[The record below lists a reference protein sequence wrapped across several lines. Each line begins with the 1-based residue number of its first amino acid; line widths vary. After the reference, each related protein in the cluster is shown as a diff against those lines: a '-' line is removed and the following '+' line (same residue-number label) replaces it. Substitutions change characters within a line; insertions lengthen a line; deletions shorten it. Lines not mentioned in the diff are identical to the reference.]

1 MKPFRIEA
9 PAGCRGALYGV
20 LFGMAI
26 CQVSCASPGERTK
39 STFASAQQP
48 ARGATPARK
57 ASPGAEGPS
66 AEELAESA
74 NETLRSGDA
83 TQLAQKSPGGQSTP
97 SSETGPAGEIGR
109 AATTSRKPKAIGSAS
124 DGTKAI
130 VKRASASDET
140 KAKQEPAVERDK
152 GAEDLD
158 APAEAEMADESPA
171 LSGEVKLSD
180 APLEAGD
187 LNYPINL
194 ATALRLS
201 DARPLV
207 VAAAQ
212 ASAWVA
218 EAQLQRAQVIWVPS
232 LNMGADYIRHDGFGP
247 DFNRGLNTSQR
258 PLNQNINFLYS
269 GFGLTAGYALTDAI
283 FEPLQAKQVLI
294 SRRWDIQS
302 AKNDALLATARAYF
316 DVHQYRGQYAGAV
329 DVVDRGEKLVERITH
344 LSEDLVPRVEVDRAK
359 RLLAT
364 AQQNAA
370 SKREEWRVASANLTQ
385 VLRLDP
391 RVVVDPA
398 EHDHTQITLIE
409 PARPLNELIPMGL
422 TNRPELA
429 SQQSLVN
436 AVAER
441 IRRERGRILMPSIL
455 LNGFQTPNEL
465 IQVGAQGF
473 GFDRNLNLWSAR
485 DDFSPQVVWQLEG
498 MGFGNLA
505 RIKEQRGEQS
515 KAIIELFKTQDAVAA
530 DVTRAQA
537 RVQSA
542 AVRVVEA
549 QRAMS
554 EALITYEGNYEG
566 LRQTKRF
573 ENVLIQVYRPQ
584 EAVVA
589 LNDLMVTY
597 NQYFSTVAD
606 YNKAQFEMYHALGY
620 PAIDISDFNPPGEVG
635 PVDTT
640 RPEYLPPVG
649 EGPPPATR

>member
-1 MKPFRIEA
+1 VPETTKAALTSKA
-9 PAGCRGALYGV
+9 PTAGN
-20 LFGMAI
+20 
-26 CQVSCASPGERTK
+26 SASGK
-39 STFASAQQP
+39 
-48 ARGATPARK
+48 
-57 ASPGAEGPS
+57 
-66 AEELAESA
+66 
-74 NETLRSGDA
+74 
-83 TQLAQKSPGGQSTP
+83 
-97 SSETGPAGEIGR
+97 
-109 AATTSRKPKAIGSAS
+109 ATTPIR
-124 DGTKAI
+124 T
-130 VKRASASDET
+130 ASASNES
-140 KAKQEPAVERDK
+140 KAAQEPEPATKREPGVEDP
-152 GAEDLD
+152 E
-158 APAEAEMADESPA
+158 APEEIERPETSPE
-171 LSGEVKLSD
+171 LSGEVKLND
-180 APLEAGD
+180 APLESGD
-187 LNYPINL
+187 LNFPINL

-218 EAQLQRAQVIWVPS
+218 EAQLQRAQVIWVPQ

-258 PLNQNINFLYS
+258 PLNQNINFLYT
-269 GFGLTAGYALTDAI
+269 GLGLTQGFALADAI
-283 FEPLQAKQVLI
+283 FEPLAARQVLD

-302 AKNDALLATARAYF
+302 AKNDALLATANAYF
-316 DVHQYRGQYAGAV
+316 DVHLHRGEYAGAL
-329 DVVDRGEKLVERITH
+329 DVVDRGEKLVERITE
-344 LSEDLVPRVEVDRAK
+344 LSEDLVPKVEVDRA
-359 RLLAT
+359 RRFLAT

-370 SKREEWRVASANLTQ
+370 SRRELWRVASANLTQ

-409 PARPLNELIPMGL
+409 PDRPLSELIPMGL

-429 SQQSLVN
+429 SNQSLVN

-455 LNGFQTPNEL
+455 FNGFQTPNEM

-473 GFDRNLNLWSAR
+473 GFDRNLNLWSTR
-485 DDFSPQVVWQLEG
+485 SDFSPQVVWQLEG
-498 MGFGNLA
+498 LGYGNLA

-515 KAIIELFKTQDAVAA
+515 KAIVELFKTQDAVAA

-542 AVRVVEA
+542 AVRVSQAE
-549 QRAMS
+549 RAMS

-589 LNDLMVTY
+589 LNDLMLTY
-597 NQYFSTVAD
+597 DRYFSTVAD

-620 PAIDISDFNPPGEVG
+620 PAIEITDFNPPGEVG
-635 PVDTT
+635 PVDTS

>member
-1 MKPFRIEA
+1 
-9 PAGCRGALYGV
+9 
-20 LFGMAI
+20 
-26 CQVSCASPGERTK
+26 
-39 STFASAQQP
+39 
-48 ARGATPARK
+48 
-57 ASPGAEGPS
+57 
-66 AEELAESA
+66 
-74 NETLRSGDA
+74 
-83 TQLAQKSPGGQSTP
+83 
-97 SSETGPAGEIGR
+97 
-109 AATTSRKPKAIGSAS
+109 
-124 DGTKAI
+124 
-130 VKRASASDET
+130 
-140 KAKQEPAVERDK
+140 
-152 GAEDLD
+152 
-158 APAEAEMADESPA
+158 MADESPK

-180 APLEAGD
+180 APLESGD

-207 VAAAQ
+207 IAAAQ

-218 EAQLQRAQVIWVPS
+218 EAQLQRAQVIWVPT

-247 DFNRGLNTSQR
+247 DFNRGLNTAQR

-269 GFGLTAGYALTDAI
+269 GFGLTEGFALTDAI
-283 FEPLQAKQVLI
+283 FEPLQAKQVLN

-316 DVHQYRGQYAGAV
+316 DVHQYRGQYAGAI

-370 SKREEWRVASANLTQ
+370 STREHWRVASANLTQ

-409 PARPLNELIPMGL
+409 PARPLNDLIPMGL

-441 IRRERGRILMPSIL
+441 IRREKGRILMPSIL

-465 IQVGAQGF
+465 LQVGAQGF

-485 DDFSPQVVWQLEG
+485 DDFSPQVVWQFEG

-549 QRAMS
+549 ERAMS
-554 EALITYEGNYEG
+554 AALITYEGNYEG

-589 LNDLMVTY
+589 LNDLMLTY

-635 PVDTT
+635 PVDTS
-640 RPEYLPPVG
+640 RPDYLPPVG

>member
-1 MKPFRIEA
+1 MRRHAVNPFRIEA
-9 PAGCRGALYGV
+9 PAGYRATLYGV

-26 CQVSCASPGERTK
+26 CQMSCASPGERTK
-39 STFASAQQP
+39 STIASAQQP
-48 ARGATPARK
+48 TRSAIAGPSS
-57 ASPGAEGPS
+57 SPGAEGPS
-66 AEELAESA
+66 AEELAKSA
-74 NETLRSGDA
+74 NDTLRGGEA
-83 TQLAQKSPGGQSTP
+83 AQLTQKSPGGQP
-97 SSETGPAGEIGR
+97 VSSSATTPAGKAGR
-109 AATTSRKPKAIGSAS
+109 TAATSSKPKAIESAS
-124 DGTKAI
+124 DDTKAI

-140 KAKQEPAVERDK
+140 NAPQEPTSK
-152 GAEDLD
+152 GDNGPEDLD
-158 APAEAEMADESPA
+158 APAETEMADESPK

-207 VAAAQ
+207 IAAAQ

-218 EAQLQRAQVIWVPS
+218 EAQLQRAQVIWVPT
-232 LNMGADYIRHDGFGP
+232 LNMGSDYIRHDGFGP

-269 GFGLTAGYALTDAI
+269 GFGLTQGFALADAI
-283 FEPLQAKQVLI
+283 FEPLAAKQVLN

-316 DVHQYRGQYAGAV
+316 DVHKYRGQYAGAI
-329 DVVDRGEKLVERITH
+329 DVVDRGQKLVERITN

-364 AQQNAA
+364 AEQNAA
-370 SKREEWRVASANLTQ
+370 STREQWRVASANLTQ

-409 PARPLNELIPMGL
+409 PARPLDDLIPLGL

-441 IRRERGRILMPSIL
+441 IRRERGRILMPSIF

-485 DDFSPQVVWQLEG
+485 DDFSPQIVWQLEA

-537 RVQSA
+537 RMQSA

-549 QRAMS
+549 ERAMS

-573 ENVLIQVYRPQ
+573 ENVLIQIYRPQ
-584 EAVVA
+584 EA
-589 LNDLMVTY
+589 
-597 NQYFSTVAD
+597 SRR
-606 YNKAQFEMYHALGY
+606 AQ
-620 PAIDISDFNPPGEVG
+620 
-635 PVDTT
+635 
-640 RPEYLPPVG
+640 
-649 EGPPPATR
+649 